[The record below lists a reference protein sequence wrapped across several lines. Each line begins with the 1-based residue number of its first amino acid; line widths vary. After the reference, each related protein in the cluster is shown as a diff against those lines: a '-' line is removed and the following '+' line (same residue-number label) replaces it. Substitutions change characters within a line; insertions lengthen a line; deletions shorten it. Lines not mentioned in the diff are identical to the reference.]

1 MRKRELGKSE
11 RESLFLSVTTA
22 VVGCGMWLTY
32 VQTYE
37 VIKMQILR
45 AQQTLLHTS
54 ENSAG
59 PDIALT
65 HAPSYPHT

>member
-1 MRKRELGKSE
+1 
-11 RESLFLSVTTA
+11 
-22 VVGCGMWLTY
+22 MWLTY